1 MTMEGGIVTN
11 AQEKEQVSGEPMDA
25 FTQRE
30 KAFEEKY
37 IHDEEL
43 YFRLIARRNRL
54 FGLWVAGFLGYYG
67 EKAERYVEGVILT
80 DVQKTHQE
88 DVLHKVLKDLKKAKI
103 EMSEHRLQKQLD
115 SCWEVARKMI
125 MNEEKF

>member
-1 MTMEGGIVTN
+1 
-11 AQEKEQVSGEPMDA
+11 MDA

-37 IHDEEL
+37 LHDEEL
-43 YFRLIARRNRL
+43 YFRLIARRNHL
-54 FGLWVAGFLGYYG
+54 FGLWVSGLLGYYG
-67 EKAERYVEGVILT
+67 DKAEHYVEEVILT

-103 EMSEHRLQKQLD
+103 EMSEHRVRKELEN
-115 SCWEVARKMI
+115 CWATARKMI
-125 MNEEKF
+125 MNEKKI